1 MVMNA
6 GLTNEELEGGR
17 GMRRLYRGDRG
28 DRPHRLIY
36 CTSSG
41 KLAATPVTGKTLT
54 AIKGA
59 RELDKFCQQTGK
71 TY

>member
-6 GLTNEELEGGR
+6 GLNNEELEGGR
-17 GMRRLYRGDRG
+17 GMRRLYRG

-41 KLAATPVTGKTLT
+41 KLAATPVTGKTLM

-59 RELDKFCQQTGK
+59 RELDKFCQQIGK